1 MGPIEVVVRR
11 GSVVEAR
18 HRVHAVAWRDGA
30 VVEQAGDPRLVSFLR
45 SSSKPIQALPLARAR
60 DDLDLRELAIAC
72 ASHQAEPAQLDAVR
86 TAARPRTGARAGAR
100 VRDPGRQAARTAPP
114 QLLGQARRD
123 ARALPRPWVAI
134 GGVSATRRTAFS
146 ARSPRRMRRPPEW
159 TRTPCPTAVDGCG
172 VVTFALSLERTAVA
186 FSRFQGLAGGERIV
200 EAMRAHPE
208 LIGGAGQADTDL
220 MRALPG
226 WIAKG
231 GAEGLMCAAGPDGL
245 GVALKAEDGSHRPT
259 RPALHAFF
267 RLLGLELPGE
277 FARVPVPN
285 AHGEDVGEVVSVL

>member
-86 TAARPRTGARAGAR
+86 RLLAHA
-100 VRDPGRQAARTAPP
+100 PGRERELECGIQE
-114 QLLGQARRD
+114 G
-123 ARALPRPWVAI
+123 
-134 GGVSATRRTAFS
+134 
-146 ARSPRRMRRPPEW
+146 RSPEPLHHNCSGKHAGMLALCRARGWRSEGYRYAAHRVQRAIAAAHAEAAGVDEDSM
-159 TRTPCPTAVDGCG
+159 PTAVDGCG

-277 FARVPVPN
+277 FARVPVRN